1 MWFLHFLCN
10 IAAHLECLDGCMGCQ
25 KNSLDPRN
33 PTILVHPIF
42 QIRRVRKSLKIRKRA
57 KEKAEHLEE
66 CMGYQQNSLDLGI
79 PAMPINPIF
88 RIRKGRKSL
97 NNLEKGQ
104 GKKWFSHYLL
114 FIAEEACKS
123 RKTGEKGLSAFSNM
137 ILNARYGMNN

>member
-1 MWFLHFLCN
+1 
-10 IAAHLECLDGCMGCQ
+10 MGCQ

-42 QIRRVRKSLKIRKRA
+42 QIQTVRKSLKIRKRA

-97 NNLEKGQ
+97 NNLEKRQ
-104 GKKWFSHYLL
+104 GKK
-114 FIAEEACKS
+114 
-123 RKTGEKGLSAFSNM
+123 
-137 ILNARYGMNN
+137 